1 MGDGAGPYRIGSRT
15 RPSSGRF
22 EYRAIR
28 STGDGALRA
37 PPLPVPGELAGLTR
51 PGPPWRRTPSRPLY
65 LSKGRQ
71 AGRAHCFGPN
81 SVGPRITAVG
91 FYRSLPGNMT
101 IIMVMKSDTLPLAE
115 IKARLSEIVDR
126 VERHH
131 ERITLTRNGRPAAVM
146 ISPDDLEAL
155 EDTLELLADPRAVA
169 EIERAREEIERGE
182 GLSGEELRSRYIG
195 E

>member
-1 MGDGAGPYRIGSRT
+1 M
-15 RPSSGRF
+15 
-22 EYRAIR
+22 R
-28 STGDGALRA
+28 SAPPETALSER

-51 PGPPWRRTPSRPLY
+51 PGPPWRRTPSRPLTCPREGK
-65 LSKGRQ
+65 SGERI
-71 AGRAHCFGPN
+71 ASARIV
-81 SVGPRITAVG
+81 SVHELQRWDSSVRCRGH
-91 FYRSLPGNMT
+91 MT
-101 IIMVMKSDTLPLAE
+101 IIMVIKSDTLPLAE

-182 GLSGEELRSRYIG
+182 GFSGEELRSRYIG